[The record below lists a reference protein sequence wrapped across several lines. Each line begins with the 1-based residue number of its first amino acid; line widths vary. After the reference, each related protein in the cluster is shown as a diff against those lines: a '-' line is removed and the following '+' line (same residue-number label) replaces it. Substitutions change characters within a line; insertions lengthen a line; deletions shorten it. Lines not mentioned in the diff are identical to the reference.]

1 MNTPAAT
8 NALFDDNETKTGRY
22 SDPVGAMAEPD
33 GPTFRL
39 EKAYARILVEKPPV
53 RSLQP
58 DDTLSYDEDWKRRQK
73 VARFLAGKDVQRFV
87 EAMHAA
93 GLELREKGAA
103 K

>member
-33 GPTFRL
+33 GPAFRL

-53 RSLQP
+53 RGLQV
-58 DDTLSYDEDWKRRQK
+58 DESLSYDEDYKRRQK
-73 VARFLAGKDVQRFV
+73 LARWIASKDIERVV
-87 EAMHAA
+87 EALHAA
-93 GLELREKGAA
+93 GLELVEKGAA